1 MTSKDIPSKALDSG
15 DHDKPGPGPG
25 EQDLNKLLQTLDPI
39 LDPVSYIWVALPP
52 GETPPPTLSSSILYQ
67 FCEPYYPG
75 SQKDNPTPS
84 AGLTAMSDS
93 APKTRMTMVLPQPAL
108 NAFTTTT
115 MRLGIDDDTL
125 GLPKGTET
133 AFPCRLISIRCQSSL
148 SAVGIIAKITQELV
162 SEGISTN
169 IVSAFYHDYIFV
181 KPQEADLA
189 MDVILDIVDD
199 AREEAGL
206 PALDQDYDHQMDDDD
221 DADADEED
229 DDYESDH
236 SSDDDDDM
244 EDDEDDGEEVEQTR
258 QRLGRTSINDRKG
271 NRS

>member
-1 MTSKDIPSKALDSG
+1 MTSKDIPSKASDISG
-15 DHDKPGPGPG
+15 NADHDKPGPG

-39 LDPVSYIWVALPP
+39 LDPVGYIWVSLPP

-93 APKTRMTMVLPQPAL
+93 APKTRMTIVLPQPAL

-125 GLPKGTET
+125 GLAKGTET

-148 SAVGIIAKITQELV
+148 SAVGMIAKMTKELV

-181 KPQEADLA
+181 KPEDADLA
-189 MDVILDIVDD
+189 MDVILDIVDE
-199 AREEAGL
+199 AREKAGL
-206 PALDQDYDHQMDDDD
+206 PPVDSDYDHQMDDDD
-221 DADADEED
+221 DAEADEED
-229 DDYESDH
+229 DDYESDE
-236 SSDDDDDM
+236 SSDDENMD
-244 EDDEDDGEEVEQTR
+244 DDEDDSGEVEQTR
-258 QRLGRTSINDRKG
+258 QKLGKTSINDRKG